1 MSSEAVRF
9 SEYSETGPQL
19 FSKNGQQIQA
29 SFRVAPIHVTVAN
42 VLRRQILSSVAT
54 VGFKTEPPELS
65 DVKIQTNTAPL
76 VNEMLMHRIGMIP
89 VAIAD
94 PSSFVSDDYEFR
106 INVENVGQSAVSI
119 TAADFQVYKIDST
132 GAETLMPN
140 EAFFPPDPITNQT
153 ALITVLRQRYNLDT
167 PPEKLTLKARA
178 SVGTGRTNM
187 RYSPVSQCSYEY
199 TRDTTAARE
208 DALFQKWLATS
219 KKVNDVQKI
228 TANLASELR
237 REYDCMEIQR
247 CYLQNEKG
255 EPYDFTFHLESVGVF
270 SVPTIIERGLKACED
285 LVAPYVALDIELPV
299 GNLNVS
305 INLCATR
312 AGGYEVLFQNQEH
325 TLGNL
330 LQTYLVERHI
340 EGTEMPR
347 VKYAG
352 YKVPHPLR
360 QEMVVVIIP
369 EDGLE
374 SSARKAIANVSAY
387 LKEYFAGLSSSWQSS
402 FEPKTVGQV
411 TAAVPEPYTKAT
423 KAKTVKAVAEPV
435 ATEPVA
441 TAKPKTKRSTK
452 A

>member
-1 MSSEAVRF
+1 
-9 SEYSETGPQL
+9 
-19 FSKNGQQIQA
+19 
-29 SFRVAPIHVTVAN
+29 
-42 VLRRQILSSVAT
+42 
-54 VGFKTEPPELS
+54 
-65 DVKIQTNTAPL
+65 
-76 VNEMLMHRIGMIP
+76 
-89 VAIAD
+89 
-94 PSSFVSDDYEFR
+94 
-106 INVENVGQSAVSI
+106 
-119 TAADFQVYKIDST
+119 
-132 GAETLMPN
+132 
-140 EAFFPPDPITNQT
+140 
-153 ALITVLRQRYNLDT
+153 
-167 PPEKLTLKARA
+167 
-178 SVGTGRTNM
+178 
-187 RYSPVSQCSYEY
+187 
-199 TRDTTAARE
+199 
-208 DALFQKWLATS
+208 
-219 KKVNDVQKI
+219 
-228 TANLASELR
+228 
-237 REYDCMEIQR
+237 
-247 CYLQNEKG
+247 
-255 EPYDFTFHLESVGVF
+255 
-270 SVPTIIERGLKACED
+270 

-374 SSARKAIANVSAY
+374 SSARKAIANVCVY
-387 LKEYFAGLSSSWQSS
+387 LKGYFAGLSSSWQSS

-411 TAAVPEPYTKAT
+411 TAAAVPEPYTKAT

-435 ATEPVA
+435 VTEPAV